1 MSSIRLEM
9 KRLNNI
15 ANTYNKTTGPMREM
29 WKEKWYELLQSIVR
43 RIDESKIKRS
53 STNSRQVH

>member
-1 MSSIRLEM
+1 MSTIKLEM

-15 ANTYNKTTGPMREM
+15 ANTYNKTTGPIKEM

-43 RIDESKIKRS
+43 RIDDSKRLT
-53 STNSRQVH
+53 TNTRKIH

>member
-1 MSSIRLEM
+1 MSTIRLEM

-43 RIDESKIKRS
+43 RIDESKRL
-53 STNSRQVH
+53 STNIRKVH

>member
-15 ANTYNKTTGPMREM
+15 ANTYNKTTGPMKEM

-43 RIDESKIKRS
+43 RIDESKRFSTS
-53 STNSRQVH
+53 SRKIH

>member
-15 ANTYNKTTGPMREM
+15 ANTYNKTTGPMKEM
-29 WKEKWYELLQSIVR
+29 WKEKWYELLESIVR
-43 RIDESKIKRS
+43 RINETKRLA
-53 STNSRQVH
+53 TNSRKIH

>member
-15 ANTYNKTTGPMREM
+15 ANTYNKTTGPIKEM

-43 RIDESKIKRS
+43 RIDESKRLAADTRKI
-53 STNSRQVH
+53 H

>member
-1 MSSIRLEM
+1 MSSIRSEM

-15 ANTYNKTTGPMREM
+15 ANTYNKTTGPMKEM

-43 RIDESKIKRS
+43 RIDESKRLTANTRK
-53 STNSRQVH
+53 VH

>member
-1 MSSIRLEM
+1 MSTIKLEM

-15 ANTYNKTTGPMREM
+15 ANTYNKTTVPIKEM

-43 RIDESKIKRS
+43 RIDESKRLTANTRK
-53 STNSRQVH
+53 VH

>member
-1 MSSIRLEM
+1 MSTISSEM

-15 ANTYNKTTGPMREM
+15 ANTYNKTTGPMKEM

-43 RIDESKIKRS
+43 RIDESKRFSTS
-53 STNSRQVH
+53 SRKIH

>member
-1 MSSIRLEM
+1 MSTISSEM

-15 ANTYNKTTGPMREM
+15 ANTYNKTTGPMKEM

-43 RIDESKIKRS
+43 RIDESKRLAANTRK
-53 STNSRQVH
+53 VH

>member
-1 MSSIRLEM
+1 MSTIKSEM

-15 ANTYNKTTGPMREM
+15 ANTYDKTTGPMKEM

-43 RIDESKIKRS
+43 RIDESKRLTANTRK
-53 STNSRQVH
+53 VH